1 MKVAGAILKQVKNAS
16 KQASRRKH
24 PSAKSID
31 YIEAVRPVSHDIDK
45 LHRHHRSSTIS
56 QSSNQSELIT
66 IRSSNKSATLPGHYR
81 TS

>member
-24 PSAKSID
+24 PSAKSND
-31 YIEAVRPVSHDIDK
+31 CIEAIRPISDDIDK
-45 LHRHHRSSTIS
+45 LHRRSRSSTAS
-56 QSSNQSELIT
+56 QSTNQSDLVTIT
-66 IRSSNKSATLPGHYR
+66 SNNRSATLPGHYR